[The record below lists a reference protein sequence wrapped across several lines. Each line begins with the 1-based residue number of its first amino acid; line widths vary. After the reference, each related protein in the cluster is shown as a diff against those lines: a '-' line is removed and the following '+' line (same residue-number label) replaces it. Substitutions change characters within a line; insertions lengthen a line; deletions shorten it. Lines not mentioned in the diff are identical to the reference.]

1 MAYKHGVYISEADT
15 KLVSA
20 VEATSTLPVVV
31 GVAPVHS
38 LGNTKAPVNEPKLIY
53 TMTEFVAAFGSP
65 RDDEPYTRYP
75 LYEAASLMLDR
86 YKVSPLVCIN
96 VFDPAEHTSEVESES
111 LTLVKGSALLAHG
124 GVSALTLKVNEGSPL
139 TENTDFS
146 LNAGTG
152 EISILEGGSLTG
164 NETLTATYTYA
175 DPTKVTST
183 EVIGGVDETT
193 LKPTGLSAVQ
203 RVFPLFRLVP
213 GQILAPGFSDV
224 PAVGIAIA
232 SACTDISGVFRA
244 QGHITV
250 PETLNNYTEAPAW
263 LIDNGL
269 TDSHLIC
276 TFGSPTY
283 NGLKEHGDIHEAC
296 GICRRAAENDD
307 IPFWSPSNY
316 GLKADG
322 VVYGD
327 SELNLDLAQAAYLNG
342 NGISTFINFTS
353 SFVFWGDLTTAYPG
367 VSDVKE
373 VQIPVRMMFNWIGNS
388 IILTAFQKVS
398 SPLRRRLIETV
409 CDTLNVWLN
418 GLTAREFILGGRVEF
433 LESEN
438 PSTDLMGGIARFHVY
453 VTPPSAAGELDFT
466 LEYDVDYLS
475 TLFEAA

>member
-1 MAYKHGVYISEADT
+1 MAYKHGVYINEADT

-31 GVAPVHS
+31 GIAPVHS
-38 LGNTKAPVNEPKLIY
+38 LGKSKAPVNEPKLIY
-53 TMTEFVAAFGSP
+53 TMTEFVTLFGSP
-65 RDDEPYTRYP
+65 RDDEAYTKYP
-75 LYEAASLMLDR
+75 LYEAASLMLER

-96 VFDPAEHTSEVESES
+96 VFDPAEHTSEIESE
-111 LTLVKGSALLAHG
+111 TVTFAKGTARLAHG
-124 GVSALTLKVNEGSPL
+124 GVSGLTLTPAEGGELS
-139 TENTDFS
+139 EGTDFS
-146 LNAGTG
+146 LDAGTG
-152 EISILEGGSLTG
+152 ELVILEGGSLTG
-164 NETLTATYTYA
+164 TETLTASYTYA
-175 DPTKVTST
+175 DPSKVTSR
-183 EVIGGVDETT
+183 EVIGGVDEST

-203 RVFPLFRLVP
+203 KVFPLFRLVP
-213 GQILAPGFSDV
+213 GQILAPGFSDI

-244 QGHITV
+244 QGHITI
-250 PETLNNYTEAPAW
+250 PDTLNNYTEAPAW

-269 TDSHLIC
+269 TDSHLVC

-322 VVYGD
+322 VAYGD
-327 SELNLDLAQAAYLNG
+327 DELSLDLSQAAYLNG
-342 NGISTFINFTS
+342 NGICTFINFTS
-353 SFVFWGDLTTAYPG
+353 SFVFWGDLTSAYPG

-438 PSTDLMGGIARFHVY
+438 PSTDLMAGIARFHVY
-453 VTPPSAAGELDFT
+453 VTPPNAASELDFT
-466 LEYDVDYLS
+466 LEYDVNYLS